1 MKHASPIFALLTCS
15 FVFSLQAK
23 SAHAAPLRSDF
34 VPENHHKNT
43 IPWMPESLAPFLNSS
58 TTLGGFD
65 ELVPYV
71 LPSPNQEDAGSCL
84 YMATTGIAEW
94 WLARL
99 NPHLSR
105 KPNGPIDLSERYLMN
120 IAGIDENE
128 TKLENWRTDSIY
140 LFNNNTQKSYLNKD
154 YPYTKGWYKSAPSSN
169 NLEPALPNESGA
181 EYGTSFN
188 WISQLN
194 KISAQSVKLPQFHRE
209 VIFADPENN
218 QWNIGVAPS
227 NIVETV
233 KAKLIEKRAPVLVI
247 YNHHSYWHA
256 VYIIGFNDTLDNGN
270 CAYTERF
277 RERVGTRTVEL
288 EEAARN
294 AKTEEERKTYEQ
306 RAQRSREAQTKIETA
321 YQNGGGCISSK
332 GVFYIRDSIYPD
344 ENGPVYDYDP
354 SQTGEEGPYT
364 KKIVFKEYDWLRYFA
379 NHVAVITV
387 Q

>member
-1 MKHASPIFALLTCS
+1 MKIFSSLAHRWACLFGIAVSANSAAAL
-15 FVFSLQAK
+15 
-23 SAHAAPLRSDF
+23 PLRSDF
-34 VPENHHKNT
+34 
-43 IPWMPESLAPFLNSS
+43 IPDVLRTQQSIGMPETLNSFLNS
-58 TTLGGFD
+58 TNPLGGFD
-65 ELVPYV
+65 NLVPYV
-71 LPSPNQEDAGSCL
+71 LASPDQEDAGSCL

-99 NPHLSR
+99 NPQLSR
-105 KPNGPIDLSERYLMN
+105 RPNGPVDLSERFLMN
-120 IAGIDENE
+120 MAGIDENE
-128 TKLENWRTDSIY
+128 TKLKNWRTDSIY
-140 LFNNNTQKSYLNKD
+140 LFNNNNQKSYLNRD
-154 YPYTKGWYKSAPSSN
+154 FPYTKGWYKNSAISN
-169 NLEPALPNESGA
+169 NLEPATPNATGA

-188 WISQLN
+188 WISQLD
-194 KISAQSVKLPQFHRE
+194 KITAPSIRLPHFSRE
-209 VIFADPENN
+209 VLFADPENN
-218 QWNIGVAPS
+218 QWNIGVAPP
-227 NIVETV
+227 NIVEMV

-256 VYIIGFNDTLDNGN
+256 VYVIGFNDNIDNGS

-277 RERVGTRTVEL
+277 RERVGQRVVEL

-321 YQNGGGCISSK
+321 YANGGGCTSNK

-344 ENGPVYDYDP
+344 ENGPLYDYDP
-354 SQTGEEGPYT
+354 NSAGEERPYT

-379 NHVAVITV
+379 NNVVVVTA